1 MWHMWTIIVHIL
13 EKNETPQNVWG
24 FSLTWWQKKHIFP
37 EKSVKHNYFN
47 NVSHSLCKL
56 RIFTCQ
62 PKMCKNRWNFAQT
75 SEQPWNERKWN
86 QNPKRK
92 DISLGHF
99 GQRIWKLALMVDGQ
113 YTPFRWWCGT
123 FYVLICI
130 FCHARKFS
138 RILSFLSDK
147 VLWVVEISEEE
158 ENISFV

>member
-1 MWHMWTIIVHIL
+1 MYIFLKKRNPPKCLRFFLKLEANKNTFSQKNQSSIIIL
-13 EKNETPQNVWG
+13 IM
-24 FSLTWWQKKHIFP
+24 SLI
-37 EKSVKHNYFN
+37 VCVNC
-47 NVSHSLCKL
+47 VSF
-56 RIFTCQ
+56 FTCQ

-99 GQRIWKLALMVDGQ
+99 GQRIWKLALMVDGH
-113 YTPFRWWCGT
+113 YIPFRWWCGT

-138 RILSFLSDK
+138 RILSILSDK